1 MKHVIHICVSHKVGV
16 DNDCER
22 LQTGVSFSCDSF
34 LTISFL
40 RTLETRA
47 MIKFKDKVEAEN
59 SDIAVGVLQLS
70 KHSSKNT
77 QALGEPTAK
86 GHIWLLDDPLSV
98 ASMLEQPRPR
108 LSSETRKEN
117 LFIEKLI
124 FEKPK

>member
-77 QALGEPTAK
+77 RALGEPIFDTL
-86 GHIWLLDDPLSV
+86 H
-98 ASMLEQPRPR
+98 ASWIGSSDNPSSIASTLE
-108 LSSETRKEN
+108 
-117 LFIEKLI
+117 
-124 FEKPK
+124 